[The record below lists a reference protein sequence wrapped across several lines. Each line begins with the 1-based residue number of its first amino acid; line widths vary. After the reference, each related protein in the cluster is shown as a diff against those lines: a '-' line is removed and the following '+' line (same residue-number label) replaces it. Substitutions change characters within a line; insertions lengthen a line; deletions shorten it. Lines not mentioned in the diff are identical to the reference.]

1 MAEMNIH
8 AQQKNVGR
16 GQDGQIV
23 GLRGLRDG
31 TLYNLPWYM
40 ALVLEGR
47 VFQAQAGKPDALLTI
62 MTTYADTSKTIFVD
76 TADGTAMIPFAME
89 FTFGAAG
96 AANDYFKFFTSPT
109 VNGIGGTETAI
120 TPINLLMGTTTPATA
135 SIAYHTAS
143 SETDTVTGLE
153 VTMLQL
159 YVGQDI
165 DAVAIRPDSRWSV
178 ARDGFAPVGLDG
190 CSLNLACYCAT
201 SGTGCGSL
209 TWAELPE
216 SAIT

>member
-1 MAEMNIH
+1 MANMHIF

-16 GQDGQIV
+16 TTDGNPV

-47 VFQAQAGKPDALLTI
+47 VFQASGGSADSLLTI

-76 TADGTAMIPFAME
+76 TADGTAQIPFAMD
-89 FTFGAAG
+89 FTFGATG
-96 AANDYFKFFTSPT
+96 ASIDYFKLFQSPT
-109 VNGIGGTETAI
+109 LNGIGGTETEI
-120 TPINLLMGTTTPATA
+120 TPINLLMGTTSPATA

-143 SETDTVTGLE
+143 SEVDTVTGVEITQMQFYTSQDLDG
-153 VTMLQL
+153 TSLSPRYHWSLQEDGFTA
-159 YVGQDI
+159 VGQD
-165 DAVAIRPDSRWSV
+165 
-178 ARDGFAPVGLDG
+178 G
-190 CSLNLACYCAT
+190 CSFNLAVLCST

-216 SAIT
+216 SVL